1 VVREPPRFANRKHA
15 RVAYVGTRDGGDGG
29 GEHDRLGV
37 AIDTLGVPS
46 AATASCA
53 LPLYLR

>member
-1 VVREPPRFANRKHA
+1 MGGKGWFARTRKHA
-15 RVAYVGTRDGGDGG
+15 QVYAGARDGGDGG
-29 GEHDRLGV
+29 GEHDRLRV
-37 AIDTLGVPS
+37 ARDTLGVPS